1 MASPSKAIGLGTLL
15 VVALASAQAQNQAPN
30 AQPPVAQGLTTLR
43 PDYEL
48 GPNDQ
53 ILITVPEA
61 PEING
66 RPFRID
72 SDGNIDLPLI
82 NRVHAA
88 GLTVRGL
95 ENVVTTQLRDFVREP
110 RVSITVTRSA
120 ASLFLHR
127 SISRPNWNLS
137 RFRVVEVWWKC

>member
-72 SDGNIDLPLI
+72 SEGNIDMPLI

-95 ENVVTTQLRDFVREP
+95 ETVVTTQLRDFVREP
-110 RVSITVTRSA
+110 RVSITVTQFRSEPVY
-120 ASLFLHR
+120 LHWAHFAPLVC
-127 SISRPNWNLS
+127 I
-137 RFRVVEVWWKC
+137 RFREVEL